1 MRRPLIVLPAAKE
14 DLIAQADYFEERG
27 GRVLEDRFLQ
37 ECAAGFERLSRFPE
51 SGTIIRY
58 KHLKLEGCRFIRVPE
73 FEKMPI
79 FYNPLP
85 ERIEILRILHGARD
99 IEEALH

>member
-1 MRRPLIVLPAAKE
+1 
-14 DLIAQADYFEERG
+14 
-27 GRVLEDRFLQ
+27 
-37 ECAAGFERLSRFPE
+37 
-51 SGTIIRY
+51 
-58 KHLKLEGCRFIRVPE
+58 
-73 FEKMPI
+73 MPI